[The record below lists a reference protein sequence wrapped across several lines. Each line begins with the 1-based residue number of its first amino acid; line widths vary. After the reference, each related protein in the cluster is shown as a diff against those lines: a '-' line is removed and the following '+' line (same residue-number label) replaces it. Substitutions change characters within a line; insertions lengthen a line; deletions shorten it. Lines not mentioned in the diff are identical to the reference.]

1 VPVLFPEEAGLAA
14 VAERKRPEDRT
25 EEDKMALMGRPRLGD
40 IIRAQIRVKESKEIK
55 VGISLSNCGYFYFR
69 RKQTQ

>member
-25 EEDKMALMGRPRLGD
+25 EEDKMALLGRPRLGD
-40 IIRAQIRVKESKEIK
+40 IIRAQIRVKESKEFK
-55 VGISLSNCGYFYFR
+55 VGISLSNCRYLYFR
-69 RKQTQ
+69 TE